1 MRGDEFGWPSPEPT
15 FEEWGNFRPYVGGN
29 LHALD
34 EHGRNIEGS
43 DSDNG
48 KSDAEM
54 EREIAHDRRKQQRQ
68 MRENREACEPRAAGS
83 TRGRVKDQKRKKKEI
98 APSEDVTE
106 EEKKKKKRRTEPEV
120 PQALPPKSPRKKQP
134 LEFVDVEPIDRMQ
147 VEEPQ
152 APVAGP
158 SGHNSRPKKR
168 NLLVG
173 SPPPPHRARHSSP
186 PTKVPSEPEQIQL
199 SSESEQ
205 EIPAK
210 KPKRASKP
218 TASASSKR
226 PSTGSTSAVARGGGG
241 GGRKGKGK
249 ARLSMEQAL
258 EEAQKIKVDELKSRF
273 ANISS
278 FIDHLS
284 SFELDRPGKLLQGC
298 RILFVNA
305 DHWKAGERITRNR
318 LDQGLRLELGIVAK
332 QGGTLVKPEDFV
344 GSPPEATKAEMS
356 EEEIERRAQEEG
368 WTTHVI
374 GFHPSNY
381 RSPTFDEVLGCLGG
395 EEGFKAEDLGPY
407 VKVITFPWVSQCVK
421 ERRKQSEWE
430 FAIKGDPRDAPSSRV
445 SSNKSSP
452 RKKSTNDPKE
462 RRQGRRKKGPDDEVD
477 TSGESQDEEDDE
489 MAKGAIS

>member
-1 MRGDEFGWPSPEPT
+1 
-15 FEEWGNFRPYVGGN
+15 
-29 LHALD
+29 
-34 EHGRNIEGS
+34 
-43 DSDNG
+43 
-48 KSDAEM
+48 
-54 EREIAHDRRKQQRQ
+54 
-68 MRENREACEPRAAGS
+68 
-83 TRGRVKDQKRKKKEI
+83 
-98 APSEDVTE
+98 
-106 EEKKKKKRRTEPEV
+106 
-120 PQALPPKSPRKKQP
+120 
-134 LEFVDVEPIDRMQ
+134 
-147 VEEPQ
+147 
-152 APVAGP
+152 
-158 SGHNSRPKKR
+158 
-168 NLLVG
+168 
-173 SPPPPHRARHSSP
+173 
-186 PTKVPSEPEQIQL
+186 
-199 SSESEQ
+199 
-205 EIPAK
+205 
-210 KPKRASKP
+210 
-218 TASASSKR
+218 
-226 PSTGSTSAVARGGGG
+226 
-241 GGRKGKGK
+241 
-249 ARLSMEQAL
+249 MEQAL